1 MKKTFRK
8 IKDVFS
14 TLSLTVLFTLNLFF
28 IVFLF
33 LAFVTL
39 LVYFGVDGGF
49 LVTDGHV
56 TIGGALTMIY
66 AVCIFIAL
74 SIVIMIRMVFIGPIR
89 KIMAAMGRLAKGDFS
104 VRIDMSN
111 EAYRPREIREFAE
124 SFNKAAEELS
134 GTEILRKDFIN
145 NFSHE
150 FKTPI
155 VSIRGFAK
163 QLERDDLTDE
173 QRREYLDIIVSESD
187 RLANMASNVL
197 LLSKLENQ
205 TIVTDKARFALD
217 EQLRRAIL
225 LLEKQ
230 WTEKAL
236 DLDVDLEAVELY
248 GNEEMLNHVWVNL
261 LGNAVKFSPDGGRLT
276 VRLRR
281 EGDFAACTVRDAGPG
296 MDEETRRRVFEKFY
310 QGDTAHAT
318 EGNGLGLALVRRIV
332 DLCGGDIAVES
343 APGAGS
349 AFIVRLPLRG

>member
-89 KIMAAMGRLAKGDFS
+89 KIMAAMGRLAKGEFS

-111 EAYRPREIREFAE
+111 EAYCPREIREFAE

-155 VSIRGFAK
+155 VSISGFA
-163 QLERDDLTDE
+163 DL
-173 QRREYLDIIVSESD
+173 L
-187 RLANMASNVL
+187 
-197 LLSKLENQ
+197 
-205 TIVTDKARFALD
+205 
-217 EQLRRAIL
+217 
-225 LLEKQ
+225 
-230 WTEKAL
+230 
-236 DLDVDLEAVELY
+236 LDVDLPPEDQKEYLTIIRDESKRLAELSTNILTLNRIESQAILRDTENIRLGEQIRQSVLLTEQKWRDKNLDFEADIEDMEYL
-248 GNEEMLNHVWVNL
+248 GNEALLKEVWLNIL
-261 LGNAVKFSPDGGRLT
+261 DNAAKFSPEGEVVSVTLHKKGGEIIAT
-276 VRLRR
+276 VT
-281 EGDFAACTVRDAGPG
+281 DHGPG
-296 MDEETRRRVFEKFY
+296 MDEKTKAHIFEQFY
-310 QGDTAHAT
+310 QGDTSHRSQ
-318 EGNGLGLALVRRIV
+318 GNGLGLAMVRKIV
-332 DLCGGDIAVES
+332 ELHGGKVSVDS
-343 APGAGS
+343 SPGNGS
-349 AFIVRLPLRG
+349 SFTVIL

>member
-89 KIMAAMGRLAKGDFS
+89 KIMAAMGRLAKGEFS

-155 VSIRGFAK
+155 VSISGFA
-163 QLERDDLTDE
+163 DL
-173 QRREYLDIIVSESD
+173 L
-187 RLANMASNVL
+187 
-197 LLSKLENQ
+197 
-205 TIVTDKARFALD
+205 
-217 EQLRRAIL
+217 
-225 LLEKQ
+225 
-230 WTEKAL
+230 
-236 DLDVDLEAVELY
+236 LDVDLPPEDQKEYLTIIRDESKRLAELSTNILTLNRIESQAILRDTENIRLGEQIRQSVLLTEQKWRDKNLDFEADIEDVDYL
-248 GNEEMLNHVWVNL
+248 GNEALLKEVWLNIL
-261 LGNAVKFSPDGGRLT
+261 DNAAKFSPEGEVVSVTLHKKGGEIIAT
-276 VRLRR
+276 VT
-281 EGDFAACTVRDAGPG
+281 DHGPG
-296 MDEETRRRVFEKFY
+296 MDEKTKAHIFEQFY
-310 QGDTAHAT
+310 QGDTSHRSQ
-318 EGNGLGLALVRRIV
+318 GNGLGLAMVRKIV
-332 DLCGGDIAVES
+332 ELHGGRVSVDS
-343 APGAGS
+343 SPGNGS
-349 AFIVRLPLRG
+349 SFTVIL

>member
-155 VSIRGFAK
+155 VSISGFA
-163 QLERDDLTDE
+163 DL
-173 QRREYLDIIVSESD
+173 L
-187 RLANMASNVL
+187 
-197 LLSKLENQ
+197 
-205 TIVTDKARFALD
+205 
-217 EQLRRAIL
+217 
-225 LLEKQ
+225 
-230 WTEKAL
+230 
-236 DLDVDLEAVELY
+236 LDVDLPPEDQKEYLTIIRDESKRLAELSTNILTLNRIESQAILRDTENIRLGEQIRQSVLLTEQKWRDKNLDFEADIEDVEYL
-248 GNEEMLNHVWVNL
+248 GNEALLKEVWLNIL
-261 LGNAVKFSPDGGRLT
+261 DNAAKFSPEGEVVSVTLHKKGG
-276 VRLRR
+276 
-281 EGDFAACTVRDAGPG
+281 EIIAAVTDHGPG
-296 MDEETRRRVFEKFY
+296 MDEKTRAHIFEQFY
-310 QGDTAHAT
+310 QGDTSHRSQ
-318 EGNGLGLALVRRIV
+318 GNGLGLAMVRKIV
-332 DLCGGDIAVES
+332 ELHGGKVSVDS
-343 APGAGS
+343 SPGNGS
-349 AFIVRLPLRG
+349 SFTVVL

>member
-89 KIMAAMGRLAKGDFS
+89 KIMAAMGRLAKGEFS

-155 VSIRGFAK
+155 VSISGFA
-163 QLERDDLTDE
+163 DL
-173 QRREYLDIIVSESD
+173 L
-187 RLANMASNVL
+187 
-197 LLSKLENQ
+197 
-205 TIVTDKARFALD
+205 
-217 EQLRRAIL
+217 
-225 LLEKQ
+225 
-230 WTEKAL
+230 
-236 DLDVDLEAVELY
+236 LDVDLPPEDQKEYLTIIRDESKRLAELSTNILTLNRIESQAILRDTENIRLGEQIRQSVLLTEQKWRDKNLDFEADIEDVDYL
-248 GNEEMLNHVWVNL
+248 GNEALLKEVWLNIL
-261 LGNAVKFSPDGGRLT
+261 DNAAKFSPEGEVVSVALHKKGG
-276 VRLRR
+276 
-281 EGDFAACTVRDAGPG
+281 EIIAAVTDHGPG
-296 MDEETRRRVFEKFY
+296 MDEKTKAHIFEQFY
-310 QGDTAHAT
+310 QGDTSHRSQ
-318 EGNGLGLALVRRIV
+318 GNGLGLAMVRKIV
-332 DLCGGDIAVES
+332 ELHGGKVSVDS
-343 APGAGS
+343 SPGNGS
-349 AFIVRLPLRG
+349 SFTVIL

>member
-89 KIMAAMGRLAKGDFS
+89 KIMAAMGRLAKGEFS

-111 EAYRPREIREFAE
+111 EAYCPREIREFAE

-155 VSIRGFAK
+155 VSISGFA
-163 QLERDDLTDE
+163 DL
-173 QRREYLDIIVSESD
+173 L
-187 RLANMASNVL
+187 
-197 LLSKLENQ
+197 
-205 TIVTDKARFALD
+205 
-217 EQLRRAIL
+217 
-225 LLEKQ
+225 
-230 WTEKAL
+230 
-236 DLDVDLEAVELY
+236 LDVDLPPEDQKEYLTIIRDESKRLAELSTNILTLNRIESQAILRDTENIRLGEQIRQSVLLTEQKWRDKNLDFEADIEDVDYL
-248 GNEEMLNHVWVNL
+248 GNEALLKEVWRNIL
-261 LGNAVKFSPDGGRLT
+261 DNAAKFSPEGEVVSVTLHKKGGEIIAT
-276 VRLRR
+276 VT
-281 EGDFAACTVRDAGPG
+281 DHGPG
-296 MDEETRRRVFEKFY
+296 MDEKTKAHIFEQFY
-310 QGDTAHAT
+310 QGDTSHRSQ
-318 EGNGLGLALVRRIV
+318 GNGLGLAMVRKIV
-332 DLCGGDIAVES
+332 ELHGGKVSVDS
-343 APGAGS
+343 SPGNGS
-349 AFIVRLPLRG
+349 SFTVIL

>member
-89 KIMAAMGRLAKGDFS
+89 KIMAAMGRLAKGEFS

-155 VSIRGFAK
+155 VSISGFA
-163 QLERDDLTDE
+163 DL
-173 QRREYLDIIVSESD
+173 L
-187 RLANMASNVL
+187 
-197 LLSKLENQ
+197 
-205 TIVTDKARFALD
+205 
-217 EQLRRAIL
+217 
-225 LLEKQ
+225 
-230 WTEKAL
+230 
-236 DLDVDLEAVELY
+236 LDVDLPPEDQKEYLTIIRDESKRLAELSTNILTLNRIESQAILRDTENIRLGEQIRQSVLLTEQKWRDKNLDFEADIEDVEYL
-248 GNEEMLNHVWVNL
+248 GNEALLKEVWLNIL
-261 LGNAVKFSPDGGRLT
+261 DNAAKFSPEGEVVSVTLHKKGG
-276 VRLRR
+276 
-281 EGDFAACTVRDAGPG
+281 EIIAAVTDHGPG
-296 MDEETRRRVFEKFY
+296 MDEKTKAHIFEQFY
-310 QGDTAHAT
+310 QGDTSHRSQ
-318 EGNGLGLALVRRIV
+318 GNGLGLAMVRKIV
-332 DLCGGDIAVES
+332 ELHGGKVSVDS
-343 APGAGS
+343 SPGNGS
-349 AFIVRLPLRG
+349 SFTVIL

>member
-89 KIMAAMGRLAKGDFS
+89 KIMAAMGRLAKGEFS

-111 EAYRPREIREFAE
+111 EAYCPREIREFAE

-155 VSIRGFAK
+155 VSISGFA
-163 QLERDDLTDE
+163 DL
-173 QRREYLDIIVSESD
+173 L
-187 RLANMASNVL
+187 
-197 LLSKLENQ
+197 
-205 TIVTDKARFALD
+205 
-217 EQLRRAIL
+217 
-225 LLEKQ
+225 
-230 WTEKAL
+230 
-236 DLDVDLEAVELY
+236 LDVDLPPEDQKEYLTIIRDESKRLAELSTNILTLNRIESQAILRDTENIRLGEQIRQSVLVTEQKWRDKNLDFEADIEDVEYL
-248 GNEEMLNHVWVNL
+248 GNEALLKEVWLNIL
-261 LGNAVKFSPDGGRLT
+261 DNAAKFSPEGEVVSVTLHKKDG
-276 VRLRR
+276 
-281 EGDFAACTVRDAGPG
+281 EIIAAVTDHGPG
-296 MDEETRRRVFEKFY
+296 MDEKTKAHIFEQFY
-310 QGDTAHAT
+310 QGDTSHRSQ
-318 EGNGLGLALVRRIV
+318 GNGLGLAMVRKIV
-332 DLCGGDIAVES
+332 DLHGGKISVDS
-343 APGAGS
+343 SPGNGS
-349 AFIVRLPLRG
+349 SFTVIL

>member
-155 VSIRGFAK
+155 VSISGFA
-163 QLERDDLTDE
+163 DL
-173 QRREYLDIIVSESD
+173 L
-187 RLANMASNVL
+187 
-197 LLSKLENQ
+197 
-205 TIVTDKARFALD
+205 
-217 EQLRRAIL
+217 
-225 LLEKQ
+225 
-230 WTEKAL
+230 
-236 DLDVDLEAVELY
+236 LDVDLPPEDQKEYLTIIRDESKRLAELSTNILTLNRIESQAILRDTENIRLGEQIRQSVLLTEQKWRDKNLDFEADIEDVEYL
-248 GNEEMLNHVWVNL
+248 GNEALLKEVWLNIL
-261 LGNAVKFSPDGGRLT
+261 DNAAKFSPEGEVVSVTLHKKGG
-276 VRLRR
+276 
-281 EGDFAACTVRDAGPG
+281 EIIAAVTDHGPG
-296 MDEETRRRVFEKFY
+296 MDEKTKAHIFEQFY
-310 QGDTAHAT
+310 QGDTSHRSQ
-318 EGNGLGLALVRRIV
+318 GNGLGLAMVRKIV
-332 DLCGGDIAVES
+332 ELHGGKVSVDS
-343 APGAGS
+343 SPGNGS
-349 AFIVRLPLRG
+349 SFTVVL

>member
-155 VSIRGFAK
+155 VSISGFA
-163 QLERDDLTDE
+163 DL
-173 QRREYLDIIVSESD
+173 L
-187 RLANMASNVL
+187 
-197 LLSKLENQ
+197 
-205 TIVTDKARFALD
+205 
-217 EQLRRAIL
+217 
-225 LLEKQ
+225 
-230 WTEKAL
+230 
-236 DLDVDLEAVELY
+236 LDVDLPPEDQKEYLTIIRDESKRLAELSTNILTLNRIESQAILRDTENIRLGEQIRQSVLLTEQKWRDKNLDFEADIEDVEYL
-248 GNEEMLNHVWVNL
+248 GNEALLKEVWLNIL
-261 LGNAVKFSPDGGRLT
+261 DNAAKFSPEGEVVSVTLHKKGG
-276 VRLRR
+276 
-281 EGDFAACTVRDAGPG
+281 EIIAAVTDHGPG
-296 MDEETRRRVFEKFY
+296 MDEKTRAHIFEQFY
-310 QGDTAHAT
+310 QGDTSHRSQ
-318 EGNGLGLALVRRIV
+318 GNGLGLAMVRKIV
-332 DLCGGDIAVES
+332 ELHGGKVSVDS
-343 APGAGS
+343 SPGNGS
-349 AFIVRLPLRG
+349 SFTVIL

>member
-89 KIMAAMGRLAKGDFS
+89 KIMAAMGRLAKGEFS

-111 EAYRPREIREFAE
+111 EAYCPREIREFAE

-155 VSIRGFAK
+155 VSISGFA
-163 QLERDDLTDE
+163 DL
-173 QRREYLDIIVSESD
+173 L
-187 RLANMASNVL
+187 
-197 LLSKLENQ
+197 
-205 TIVTDKARFALD
+205 
-217 EQLRRAIL
+217 
-225 LLEKQ
+225 
-230 WTEKAL
+230 
-236 DLDVDLEAVELY
+236 LDVDLTPEDQKEYLTIIRDESKRLAELSTNILTLNRIESQAILRDTENIRLGEQIRQSVLLTEQKWRDKNLDFEADIEDVEYL
-248 GNEEMLNHVWVNL
+248 GNEALLKEVWLNIL
-261 LGNAVKFSPDGGRLT
+261 DNAAKFSPEGEVVSVTLHKKGG
-276 VRLRR
+276 
-281 EGDFAACTVRDAGPG
+281 EIIAAVTDHGPG
-296 MDEETRRRVFEKFY
+296 MDEKTKSHIFEQFY
-310 QGDTAHAT
+310 QGDTSHRSQ
-318 EGNGLGLALVRRIV
+318 GNGLGLAMVRKIV
-332 DLCGGDIAVES
+332 ELHGGKVSVDS
-343 APGAGS
+343 SPGNGS
-349 AFIVRLPLRG
+349 SFTVIL

>member
-89 KIMAAMGRLAKGDFS
+89 KIMAAMGRLAKGEFS

-111 EAYRPREIREFAE
+111 EAYCPREIREFAE

-155 VSIRGFAK
+155 VSISGFA
-163 QLERDDLTDE
+163 DL
-173 QRREYLDIIVSESD
+173 L
-187 RLANMASNVL
+187 
-197 LLSKLENQ
+197 
-205 TIVTDKARFALD
+205 
-217 EQLRRAIL
+217 
-225 LLEKQ
+225 
-230 WTEKAL
+230 
-236 DLDVDLEAVELY
+236 LDVDLPPEDQKEYLTIIRDESKRLAELSTNILTLNRIESQAILRDTENIRLGEQIRQSVLLTEQKWREKNLDFEADIEDVDYL
-248 GNEEMLNHVWVNL
+248 GNETLLKEVWLNIL
-261 LGNAVKFSPDGGRLT
+261 DNAAKFSPEGAVVNVALHKKGG
-276 VRLRR
+276 
-281 EGDFAACTVRDAGPG
+281 EIIAAVTDHGPG
-296 MDEETRRRVFEKFY
+296 MDEKTRAHIFEQFY
-310 QGDTAHAT
+310 QGDTSHRSQ
-318 EGNGLGLALVRRIV
+318 GNGLGLAMVRKIV
-332 DLCGGDIAVES
+332 ELHGGKVSVDS
-343 APGAGS
+343 SPGNGS
-349 AFIVRLPLRG
+349 SFTVIL

>member
-49 LVTDGHV
+49 LVTDGHM

-155 VSIRGFAK
+155 VSISGFA
-163 QLERDDLTDE
+163 DL
-173 QRREYLDIIVSESD
+173 L
-187 RLANMASNVL
+187 
-197 LLSKLENQ
+197 
-205 TIVTDKARFALD
+205 
-217 EQLRRAIL
+217 
-225 LLEKQ
+225 
-230 WTEKAL
+230 
-236 DLDVDLEAVELY
+236 LDVDLPPEDQKEYLTIIRDESKRLAELSTNILTLNRIESQAILRDTENIRLGEQIRQCVLLTEQKWRDKNLDFEADIEDVEYL
-248 GNEEMLNHVWVNL
+248 GNEALLKEVWLNIL
-261 LGNAVKFSPDGGRLT
+261 DNAAKFSPEGEVVSVTLHKKGG
-276 VRLRR
+276 
-281 EGDFAACTVRDAGPG
+281 EIIAAVTDHGPG
-296 MDEETRRRVFEKFY
+296 MDEKTKAHIFEQFY
-310 QGDTAHAT
+310 QGDTSHRSQ
-318 EGNGLGLALVRRIV
+318 GNGLGLAMVRKIV
-332 DLCGGDIAVES
+332 ELHGGEVSVDS
-343 APGAGS
+343 APGNGS
-349 AFIVRLPLRG
+349 SFTVIL

>member
-33 LAFVTL
+33 LAFVTF

-155 VSIRGFAK
+155 VSISGFA
-163 QLERDDLTDE
+163 DL
-173 QRREYLDIIVSESD
+173 L
-187 RLANMASNVL
+187 
-197 LLSKLENQ
+197 
-205 TIVTDKARFALD
+205 
-217 EQLRRAIL
+217 
-225 LLEKQ
+225 
-230 WTEKAL
+230 
-236 DLDVDLEAVELY
+236 LDVDLRPEDQKEYLTIIRDESKRLAELSTNILTLNRIESQAILRDTENIRLGEQIRQSVLLTEQKWRDKNLDFEADIEDVEYL
-248 GNEEMLNHVWVNL
+248 GNEALLKEVWLNIL
-261 LGNAVKFSPDGGRLT
+261 DNAAKFSPEGEVVSVTLHKKGG
-276 VRLRR
+276 
-281 EGDFAACTVRDAGPG
+281 EIIAAVTDHGPG
-296 MDEETRRRVFEKFY
+296 MDEKTKAHIFEQFY
-310 QGDTAHAT
+310 QGDTSHRSQ
-318 EGNGLGLALVRRIV
+318 GNGLGLAMVRKIV
-332 DLCGGDIAVES
+332 ELHGGKVSVDS
-343 APGAGS
+343 SPGNGS
-349 AFIVRLPLRG
+349 SFTVIL

>member
-155 VSIRGFAK
+155 VSISGFA
-163 QLERDDLTDE
+163 DL
-173 QRREYLDIIVSESD
+173 L
-187 RLANMASNVL
+187 
-197 LLSKLENQ
+197 
-205 TIVTDKARFALD
+205 
-217 EQLRRAIL
+217 
-225 LLEKQ
+225 
-230 WTEKAL
+230 
-236 DLDVDLEAVELY
+236 LDVDLPPEDQKEYLTIIRDESKRLAELSTNILTLNRIESQAILRDTENIRLGEQIRQSVLLTEQKWRDKNLDFEADIEDVEYL
-248 GNEEMLNHVWVNL
+248 GNEALLKEVWLNIL
-261 LGNAVKFSPDGGRLT
+261 DNAAKFSPEGEVVSVTLHKKGG
-276 VRLRR
+276 
-281 EGDFAACTVRDAGPG
+281 EIIAAVTDHGPG
-296 MDEETRRRVFEKFY
+296 MDEKTRAHIFEQFY
-310 QGDTAHAT
+310 QGDTSHRSQ
-318 EGNGLGLALVRRIV
+318 GNGLGLAMVRKIV
-332 DLCGGDIAVES
+332 DLHGGKISVDS
-343 APGAGS
+343 SPGNGS
-349 AFIVRLPLRG
+349 SFTVIL

>member
-111 EAYRPREIREFAE
+111 EAYCPREIREFAE

-155 VSIRGFAK
+155 VSISGFA
-163 QLERDDLTDE
+163 DL
-173 QRREYLDIIVSESD
+173 L
-187 RLANMASNVL
+187 
-197 LLSKLENQ
+197 
-205 TIVTDKARFALD
+205 
-217 EQLRRAIL
+217 
-225 LLEKQ
+225 
-230 WTEKAL
+230 
-236 DLDVDLEAVELY
+236 LDVDLPPEDQKEYLTIIRDESKRLAELSTNILTLNRIESQAILRDTENIRLGEQIRQSVLVTEQKWRDKNLDFEADIEDVEYL
-248 GNEEMLNHVWVNL
+248 GNEALLKEVWLNIL
-261 LGNAVKFSPDGGRLT
+261 DNAAKFSPEGEVVNVTLHKKGG
-276 VRLRR
+276 
-281 EGDFAACTVRDAGPG
+281 EIIAAVTDHGPG
-296 MDEETRRRVFEKFY
+296 MDEKTKAHIFEQFY
-310 QGDTAHAT
+310 QGDTSHRSQ
-318 EGNGLGLALVRRIV
+318 GNGLGLAMVRKIV
-332 DLCGGDIAVES
+332 DLHGGKISVDS
-343 APGAGS
+343 SPGNGS
-349 AFIVRLPLRG
+349 SFTVIL

>member
-74 SIVIMIRMVFIGPIR
+74 SIVIMIRTVFIGPIR

-155 VSIRGFAK
+155 VSISGFA
-163 QLERDDLTDE
+163 DL
-173 QRREYLDIIVSESD
+173 L
-187 RLANMASNVL
+187 
-197 LLSKLENQ
+197 
-205 TIVTDKARFALD
+205 
-217 EQLRRAIL
+217 
-225 LLEKQ
+225 
-230 WTEKAL
+230 
-236 DLDVDLEAVELY
+236 LDVDLPPEDQKEYLTIIRDESKRLAELSTNILTLNRIESQAILRDTENIRLGEQIRQSVLLTEQKWRDKNLDFEADIEDVEYL
-248 GNEEMLNHVWVNL
+248 GNEALLKEVWLNIL
-261 LGNAVKFSPDGGRLT
+261 DNAAKFSPEGEVVSVTLHKKGG
-276 VRLRR
+276 
-281 EGDFAACTVRDAGPG
+281 EIIAAVTDHGPG
-296 MDEETRRRVFEKFY
+296 MDEKTNAHIFEQFY
-310 QGDTAHAT
+310 QGDTSHRSQ
-318 EGNGLGLALVRRIV
+318 GNGLGLAMVRKIV
-332 DLCGGDIAVES
+332 ELHGGKVSVDS
-343 APGAGS
+343 SPGNGS
-349 AFIVRLPLRG
+349 SFTVIL